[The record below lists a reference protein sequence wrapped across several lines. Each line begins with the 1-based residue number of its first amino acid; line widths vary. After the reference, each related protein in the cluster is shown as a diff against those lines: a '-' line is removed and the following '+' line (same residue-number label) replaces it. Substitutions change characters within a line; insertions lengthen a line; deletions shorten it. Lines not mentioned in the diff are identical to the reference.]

1 MNKYSDIK
9 NNIYNHYKHFDKI
22 DSDNITDVND
32 HITDELGK
40 NYFENTI
47 DEFYVTTAM
56 CTYMIE
62 NDLYDEYFFDTFNE
76 LLEEFNN
83 SKNIMNIEI
92 EDELNNDIDNVS
104 DYLKKEI
111 TKEEYYNK
119 LSEVYESELNAL
131 DEENM

>member
-9 NNIYNHYKHFDKI
+9 NNIYSHYKHFDKI

-40 NYFENTI
+40 NYFENNI
-47 DEFYVTTAM
+47 DEFFVTTAM

>member
-22 DSDNITDVND
+22 DIDNISDVND

-40 NYFENTI
+40 SYFENNI
-47 DEFYVTTAM
+47 DEFFVTTAM

-62 NDLYDEYFFDTFNE
+62 NDLYDEYFFNTFNE
-76 LLEEFNN
+76 LLEEYNN

-92 EDELNNDIDNVS
+92 EN
-104 DYLKKEI
+104 
-111 TKEEYYNK
+111 EYYDK
-119 LSEVYESELNAL
+119 LSEVY
-131 DEENM
+131 DK